1 MELEDRVIH
10 WSPQLEDLI
19 AQEGEK
25 CRGLAWIHQHAEQ
38 CLTRKNTQIQIPVI
52 VLSTLCGTA
61 SVGSSSLFGGEVG
74 ISNIVIGFVSIAVG
88 VLNTLGNYFA
98 YARKSEA
105 HHIAYLHYSKLFS
118 WVSVE
123 LSLPRSE
130 RMVAAEMLKQLRD
143 EMERLAE
150 TTPSPPPS
158 IFAQFNTTF
167 ASETTVARPAE
178 TNGLHKILIYRDVVP
193 SLPSPRSVAD
203 LQVRRP
209 PETRAPPSS
218 PTHGPTLPSG

>member
-1 MELEDRVIH
+1 MELDDRIIH

-61 SVGSSSLFGGEVG
+61 SVGSSSLFGGEAG
-74 ISNIVIGFVSIAVG
+74 LSNILIGFVSIAVG
-88 VLNTLGNYFA
+88 ILNTIGNYFA

-105 HHIAYLHYSKLFS
+105 HHLSYLHYSKLFG

-123 LSLPRSE
+123 LSLPRAE
-130 RMVAAEMLKQLRD
+130 RMPAAEMLKQLRD

-150 TTPSPPPS
+150 TTPSPPPA
-158 IFAQFNTTF
+158 IFAEFNRTF

-178 TNGLHKILIYRDVVP
+178 TNGLHKILIYRDGVP
-193 SLPSPRSVAD
+193 SLPSPRSVPD
-203 LQVRRP
+203 LQLRRP
-209 PETRAPPSS
+209 VSVPS
-218 PTHGPTLPSG
+218 PAHGPTLPSE

>member
-1 MELEDRVIH
+1 MELDERNIH

-19 AQEGEK
+19 AHEGEK

-38 CLTRKNTQIQIPVI
+38 TLSKKNNMIQIPVI

-61 SVGSSSLFGGEVG
+61 SVGSSTLFGEGG
-74 ISNIVIGFVSIAVG
+74 YANIIIGLVSISVG

-105 HHIAYLHYSKLFS
+105 HRIAYLHYSKLFS
-118 WVSVE
+118 WVAVE

-130 RMVAAEMLKQLRD
+130 RMVPAEMLKQIRD

-150 TTPSPPPS
+150 TTPSPPEP
-158 IFAQFNTTF
+158 ILNQFNKQF
-167 ASETTVARPAE
+167 KDYKDVARPAE
-178 TNGLHKILIYRDVVP
+178 TNGLQKILIYRDE
-193 SLPSPRSVAD
+193 SRISSP
-203 LQVRRP
+203 LQLRIPESQHQSPAPVLRE
-209 PETRAPPSS
+209 PET
-218 PTHGPTLPSG
+218 THRSE